1 MKTTSLAAT
10 FLLAKGTNIRSQVM
24 SKLSVKQ
31 ETDICGTILASLDGL
46 DAEQIA
52 TQVQNILGFD
62 DNDDGALDVGEFKN
76 ALEMYYSLED
86 LDDADV

>member
-52 TQVQNILGFD
+52 T
-62 DNDDGALDVGEFKN
+62 
-76 ALEMYYSLED
+76 
-86 LDDADV
+86 